1 PVSSRGA
8 YSPGPK
14 SAWELVRG
22 ATHPEQR
29 RLVLSTTQ
37 PPPSRRNPCDPPDR
51 GSARQFGE
59 PHRASHTPTDGDRC
73 GHAHHRPA
81 KVDESVSLRLSGTVL
96 LLWIGRHTLDAADR
110 RHSAHGLWALV
121 CVAWWRPRCT
131 LSQSRRKRTH
141 SMAQLQMTRSAKST
155 RLAQLY
161 TQIAASAASAALG
174 SGILVLLG
182 FSPLPASFP
191 LVTFARAH
199 PVTALTLG
207 TVLLGVLAAV
217 LVVAQ
222 RARTLRPHAEA
233 QVTRFVLFATL
244 SAVGGALLSVVFG
257 FSTLPTSIPLIDL
270 IRTHT
275 PLGISLLAVP
285 LALMVCAPLFSLWGE
300 SPT

>member
-1 PVSSRGA
+1 G
-8 YSPGPK
+8 
-14 SAWELVRG
+14 
-22 ATHPEQR
+22 
-29 RLVLSTTQ
+29 
-37 PPPSRRNPCDPPDR
+37 
-51 GSARQFGE
+51 
-59 PHRASHTPTDGDRC
+59 
-73 GHAHHRPA
+73 
-81 KVDESVSLRLSGTVL
+81 
-96 LLWIGRHTLDAADR
+96 
-110 RHSAHGLWALV
+110 
-121 CVAWWRPRCT
+121 
-131 LSQSRRKRTH
+131 
-141 SMAQLQMTRSAKST
+141 
-155 RLAQLY
+155 LAQLY

-222 RARTLRPHAEA
+222 RERTLRPHAEA

-300 SPT
+300 SPTAGGAGRAPVPGAGSHGGPAGRGGLSRLGGKRAPLLLSTAISARSSLPFVSLPTTVLARPPWCPPALCPAPVTLTNPYGTHDAFLEIVPTAVQSATYVIPGDPTQYALQQNNLPHDIGAVRLDDASFPPYRVVLGVHNL